1 MNLPLE
7 TLLTRLDQLQDTA
20 RALAS
25 LLDPDDSFE
34 TSWEVANRICDRY
47 HLPRL
52 KPLGSNTT
60 SKSPWAA

>member
-7 TLLTRLDQLQDTA
+7 TLLTRLDQLQDMA

-25 LLDPDDSFE
+25 LLAPDDSFE
-34 TSWEVANRICDRY
+34 TSWEVANRICDRH

-52 KPLGSNTT
+52 EPHGS
-60 SKSPWAA
+60 SAAPKSRSAA